1 MLAFLD
7 VPVSAVHD
15 LVSGL
20 AGLTTTAA
28 AIVLCT
34 ALVRLLMHPLTRA
47 AVRGERARA
56 ALAPQMARLRARHG
70 KDPARLREET
80 LALHRDNRTSLF
92 AGFLPLL
99 VQAPFFTL
107 MYRLFSTPEIAGEP
121 NALLHDT
128 LWGTPLGAHWFG
140 GFAPVFPVLFAGLA
154 VVAWLTV
161 RSQTARTRENGGD
174 VDLPLARVLR
184 LLPFGTVLVAAVL
197 PLAAGIYLL
206 TSTTWTWAE
215 RALLHRAAARSPRA
229 GTPVRGRRSGAGRTG
244 RS

>member
-1 MLAFLD
+1 VFAFLD

-15 LVSGL
+15 LVSGI
-20 AGLTTTAA
+20 AGPTTTAA

-34 ALVRLLMHPLTRA
+34 ALVRLLLHPLTRA

-56 ALAPQMARLRARHG
+56 TLAPQVARLRAEHG
-70 KDPARLREET
+70 NDPVRLREET
-80 LALHRDNRTSLF
+80 LALYRDNETSVF
-92 AGFLPLL
+92 AGCLPLL
-99 VQAPFFTL
+99 LQAPFFTL
-107 MYRLFSTPEIAGEP
+107 MYRLFSTSEIAGRP
-121 NALLHDT
+121 NDLLHDT
-128 LWGTPLGAHWFG
+128 LWGTPLGAHWLDG
-140 GFAPVFPVLFAGLA
+140 SAPVFAALFAGLA

-161 RSQTARTRENGGD
+161 RSQAARTRENGGD
-174 VDLPLARVLR
+174 ENLPLARVLR

-229 GTPVRGRRSGAGRTG
+229 GTPARTRRSGAGRTG